1 MKEFLKY
8 FDFGGANLNF
18 QINRKEKV
26 TSWQAGLLSLFFISI
41 CLCYTISNLYY
52 YVNLSFTT
60 NYSQIN
66 YNSQPIIK
74 VDDLSY
80 FMIAF
85 CQGTGGNS
93 TLRDPIAMSAVEST
107 FEWHYF
113 IRNPWLIED
122 KVFINLTVCKPEDF
136 PSIVSESYSVR
147 LFQNCMCA
155 SKASLANYNIS
166 FFNTDTYASYF
177 TYKLMFKNEI
187 FNNPAAYQ
195 NYSNYDNSKQFK

>member
-1 MKEFLKY
+1 
-8 FDFGGANLNF
+8 
-18 QINRKEKV
+18 
-26 TSWQAGLLSLFFISI
+26 
-41 CLCYTISNLYY
+41 
-52 YVNLSFTT
+52 
-60 NYSQIN
+60 
-66 YNSQPIIK
+66 
-74 VDDLSY
+74 
-80 FMIAF
+80 MIAF

-195 NYSNYDNSKQFK
+195 NYSNYYRNNPQRLFTYFIDSNANVNDYNSPFTSFINYDFTYLSPDISYSSELYFSDLQVNLDDNYFIEGKFYLY